1 MDLARLTDV
10 PYPQSEYRFPVINRK
25 DDFSYTLAGKEGTVD
40 EDRIEVVRNDVPTEE
55 AFMRYQKRDKVEQRA
70 EVLATLLNEGVLG
83 ECDALILH
91 NMFSD
96 EVIARTEQ
104 LL

>member
-10 PYPQSEYRFPVINRK
+10 PYPQSEYRFPVASEK
-25 DDFSYTLAGKEGTVD
+25 EKSYNLAGGVFPKE
-40 EDRIEVVRNDVPTEE
+40 EVEIVRNDIPDEE
-55 AFMRYQKRDKVEQRA
+55 AFTHYQKQIQIEQRA
-70 EVLATLLNEGVLG
+70 EVLATLLNEGVLD
-83 ECDALILH
+83 ERDALTLH